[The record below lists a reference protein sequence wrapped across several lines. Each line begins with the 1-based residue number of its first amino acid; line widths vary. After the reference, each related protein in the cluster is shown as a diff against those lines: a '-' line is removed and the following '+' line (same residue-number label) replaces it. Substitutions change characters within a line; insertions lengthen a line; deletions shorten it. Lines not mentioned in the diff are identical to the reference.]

1 MHKIEIS
8 SSSRYPVRRKE
19 IKEVIKR
26 TLLSFGVEQN
36 CLVEI
41 NVVGDRKMTRLHK
54 EFLKEEGTTDV
65 MSFPLQEDYLD
76 KGKDDFIDNIG
87 EILRLGT
94 IFVSYPQAR
103 RQANLHHLSIDK
115 EISQLVE
122 HGVMHLLGIH
132 HEGH

>member
-1 MHKIEIS
+1 MFKVEIS
-8 SSSRYPVRRKE
+8 SSSRYPIRRRE
-19 IKEVIKR
+19 IKEIVKK
-26 TLLSFGVEQN
+26 TLLSFGVEKD

-41 NVVGDRKMTRLHK
+41 NIIGDRKMIGLHK

-65 MSFPLQEDYLD
+65 MSFPLQENYLER
-76 KGKDDFIDNIG
+76 GKDDFIDNLG

-115 EISQLVE
+115 EIAQLVE
-122 HGVMHLLGIH
+122 HGILHLLGIH